1 MPTIG
6 QQLQQARLAL
16 DLSVEDAAFRTRI
29 PAGLVRNMEQDDL
42 SHFGNLTYARAF
54 LKLYSQFLGVDIAE
68 HLSQFSTEE
77 FSHAAGHEYVQTA
90 NATMNLPAAVFTNYG
105 RSWRPGLY
113 VLLIVALASGGVIWW
128 HNHRKE
134 EVVTKAEP
142 ATAPPPVAVVP
153 PEPKKPVPP
162 PEPVPVVPAP
172 PVVEPAASPEPP
184 VTPPPAV
191 PEPAVTKPSVP
202 DAPPAKPPKAVVV
215 EEEETPPPKKK

>member
-16 DLSVEDAAFRTRI
+16 DLSVEDVAFRTRI
-29 PAGLVRNMEQDDL
+29 PAGRVRDMEHDDL
-42 SHFGNLTYARAF
+42 SQFGNLTYARAF
-54 LKLYSQFLGVDIAE
+54 LKLYSKFLGVDISE

-113 VLLIVALASGGVIWW
+113 VLLIVALAAGGMIWW
-128 HNHRKE
+128 HNHGKE
-134 EVVTKAEP
+134 EVALKPEP
-142 ATAPPPVAVVP
+142 ATAPPAAPAVP
-153 PEPKKPVPP
+153 AEPKQTVPP
-162 PEPVPVVPAP
+162 PEPVPVIPPP
-172 PVVEPAASPEPP
+172 PVVEPEVQPTPP
-184 VTPPPAV
+184 PTPPPAAT
-191 PEPAVTKPSVP
+191 EPAATEPSVP

-215 EEEETPPPKKK
+215 EEEESPPPKKK